1 MILSICVFQMRKF
14 VEVRRSDTKLVT
26 FSVTGYG
33 YSGWVRA
40 EVFDVIDTLK
50 KKKKKSEIVSLY
62 LTVNL

>member
-1 MILSICVFQMRKF
+1 MRKF

-33 YSGWVRA
+33 YSGWVRV
-40 EVFDVIDTLK
+40 EVFDVIDTL